1 MAAQTPEEIREQT
14 NDLNVG
20 FNRSTKT
27 WELIVKYH
35 GDLSGLEEAG
45 VLVEYLIAGY
55 AIVIVPEHMVEA
67 LANLEQ
73 IEYVE
78 KPKSFFYERM
88 LDPGRDSCAE
98 QLSRRDLFL
107 TGKGVLVA
115 IIDSGV
121 DYRLSEF
128 RTREG
133 RTRILALWDQMLIPA
148 GEERSPEGFVGG
160 VEYSAEEID
169 KALEAEQNG
178 KAGLPTADISG
189 HGTAVAGI
197 AAGSSRTYAGM
208 APAAGILAV
217 KLGSAGERSA
227 PRTTQI
233 MRAVTWCLRKAEKLG
248 MPLVIN
254 LSFGN
259 NYGAHD
265 GSSLLERFLDNA
277 SEIGRTVICV
287 GSGNEGNTGGHY
299 RGQLQPGQTETIELF
314 IGEYERTISVQL
326 WSHYSDRLRVKLRS
340 PGGMELQLSP
350 IVAEGKYSF
359 RLEQTWGL
367 VFTGEPT
374 PYSAARELYLELYS
388 ASGNYINGG
397 SWSILLEPVEIR
409 AGEYHLYLPAAA
421 ARSSRTAFSKPS
433 AERTLT
439 IPSTADKVITVG
451 AYDSTYEAYADF
463 SGRGGLQETADF
475 GSSKPTLVAPGV
487 NVPVILPEGGT
498 SFVSGTSFAT
508 PAVSGAAALLME
520 WGIVRGNDPFLYGE
534 KMKAYL
540 QRGAKPLRGEASYP
554 NAKVGYGSLC
564 AADSIPET

>member
-1 MAAQTPEEIREQT
+1 MAIETPEEIREQT

-20 FNRSTKT
+20 FRRQSRT

-35 GDLSGLEEAG
+35 GDLSMLAG
-45 VLVEYLIAGY
+45 DGIPVEPLIAGY
-55 AIVIVPEHMVEA
+55 AIVTVPENLVETIA
-67 LANLEQ
+67 GLEQ

-88 LDPGRDSCAE
+88 PDPGRDSCAE

-107 TGKGVLVA
+107 SGQGVLVA
-115 IIDSGV
+115 IIDSGIA
-121 DYRLSEF
+121 YQLPAF
-128 RTREG
+128 RTPEG
-133 RTRILALWDQMLIPA
+133 KTRIRALWDQSLIALP
-148 GEERSPEGFVGG
+148 GERPPEDFADG
-160 VEYSAEEID
+160 VEYGAWEID
-169 KALEAEQNG
+169 EALESERSG
-178 KAGLPTADISG
+178 KSGLRTADISG

-197 AAGSSRTYAGM
+197 AVGSSRTYAGM
-208 APAAGILAV
+208 APKAGILAV
-217 KLGSAGERSA
+217 KLGQTGERSA

-277 SEIGRTVICV
+277 AETGRTVICV
-287 GSGNEGNTGGHY
+287 GSGNEGNAGGHFK
-299 RGQLQPGQTETIELF
+299 GQFRPGQTETAELL
-314 IGEYERTISVQL
+314 IGEYERTVSVQL
-326 WSHYSDRLRVKLRS
+326 WSHYSDSFRVKLRS
-340 PGGMELQLSP
+340 PGGMEVQLSP
-350 IVAEGKYSF
+350 AVSEGKYSF
-359 RLEQTWGL
+359 RLEQTEGL
-367 VFTGEPT
+367 VYTGEPT
-374 PYSAARELYLELYS
+374 PYSAARELYLELYP
-388 ASGNYINGG
+388 AVGNYINSG

-409 AGEYHLYLPAAA
+409 AGGYHLYLPAAA
-421 ARSSRTAFSKPS
+421 ARSLRTAFSKPS

-439 IPSTADKVITVG
+439 IPSTAAKVITVG

-463 SGRGGLQETADF
+463 SGRGSLQESADF
-475 GSSKPTLVAPGV
+475 GSSKPTLTAPGV
-487 NVPVILPEGGT
+487 NVPVILPEGGDST
-498 SFVSGTSFAT
+498 VSGTSFAT

-564 AADSIPET
+564 VADSIPD